1 MSNIAL
7 RTYLPYRVPA
17 VVYIFTWSCVPVFFY
32 VLASRSSLVG
42 SLQPRPS
49 HVTCSDVIT
58 MVFRDQIHALDFEFA
73 IDVQGLSRIF
83 ETDSL
88 QFGVGSWT

>member
-7 RTYLPYRVPA
+7 RTCLLYRVPA

-32 VLASRSSLVG
+32 ALASRSLVG
-42 SLQPRPS
+42 SLRPRPS
-49 HVTCSDVIT
+49 HVTCSDLIT
-58 MVFRDQIHALDFEFA
+58 TVFQDQIYALDFELA
-73 IDVQGLSRIF
+73 IEVQGLSRVF

-88 QFGVGSWT
+88 QSGVGLWT